1 MSELLKKEREIVI
14 PGEILAKGMDFL
26 PGENSYREN
35 DNIYSKALGLVYVS
49 GRVIKITPLSGPY
62 IPMVG
67 DRVIGR
73 VTDIT
78 MTGWRINTG
87 IAYSGILN
95 VKDATT
101 RFIKKGEDLSKIIA
115 IGDYVIVMI
124 TQVTSQRL
132 IDFSMRD
139 PGLKKITGGRVIKI
153 NSHKVPRI
161 IGKQASMV
169 TLLREKTGCDIT
181 VGQNGR
187 VWIRGTPE
195 GELKAARAI
204 KRIEERSHES
214 GLTKSMETFL
224 GGAQ

>member
-14 PGEILAKGMDFL
+14 PGEILAQGMDFL
-26 PGENSYREN
+26 PGENTYREN
-35 DNIYSKALGLVYVS
+35 DNIYAKALGLVYVS
-49 GRVIKITPLSGPY
+49 GRVIKITSLSGPY
-62 IPMVG
+62 VPMVG
-67 DRVIGR
+67 DRIIGKVI
-73 VTDIT
+73 DIT
-78 MTGWRINTG
+78 MTGWRIDTG
-87 IAYSGILN
+87 TAYSGLLN

-132 IDFSMRD
+132 IDLAMRE
-139 PGLKKITGGRVIKI
+139 PGLKKITGGRIMKI

-169 TLLREKTGCDIT
+169 NLLREKTGCEIT
-181 VGQNGR
+181 VGQNGL
-187 VWIRGTPE
+187 VWVRGTPE
-195 GELKAARAI
+195 GELKAEGAI

-214 GLTKSMETFL
+214 GLTESMDAFL
-224 GGAQ
+224 GGK